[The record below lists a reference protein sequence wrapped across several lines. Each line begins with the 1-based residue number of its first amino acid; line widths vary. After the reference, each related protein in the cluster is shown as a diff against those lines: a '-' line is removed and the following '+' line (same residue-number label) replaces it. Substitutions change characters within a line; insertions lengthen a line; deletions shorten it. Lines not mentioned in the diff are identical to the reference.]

1 MRSRAR
7 DAGASYYD
15 ILEVSPDAT
24 AAEIRRAYRAL
35 AVRYHPDKNPTG
47 GEMFRRIAEAYE
59 TLSDD
64 DRRAAY
70 DARGTTTA
78 RRTRAYD
85 APRDAREAFDS
96 RMFRDPFDVF
106 RQTFGDDDFFG
117 GGGGGGGGARASWS
131 SSTTTTTTID
141 ANGVRRTRTV
151 KRRTLPDG
159 SVVETETTARGGGEF
174 IDDGDDGRG
183 VAARRRSAW

>member
-70 DARGTTTA
+70 DAR
-78 RRTRAYD
+78 RAVR
-85 APRDAREAFDS
+85 AHRDACLGE
-96 RMFRDPFDVF
+96 RD
-106 RQTFGDDDFFG
+106 RLLAT
-117 GGGGGGGGARASWS
+117 R
-131 SSTTTTTTID
+131 
-141 ANGVRRTRTV
+141 VRDR
-151 KRRTLPDG
+151 
-159 SVVETETTARGGGEF
+159 ARGGG
-174 IDDGDDGRG
+174 
-183 VAARRRSAW
+183 